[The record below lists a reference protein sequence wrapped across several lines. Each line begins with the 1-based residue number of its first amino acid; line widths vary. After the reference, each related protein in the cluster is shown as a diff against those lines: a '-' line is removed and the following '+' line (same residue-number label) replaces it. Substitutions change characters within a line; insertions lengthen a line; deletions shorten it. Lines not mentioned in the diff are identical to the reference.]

1 MHKMKITRQ
10 QLRKIIKEE
19 KAKLN
24 ENEGLGAAQEAVV
37 VQVEKLLNDLWDQGL
52 SNGELI
58 ALLQGIITDIQRGF
72 VGKPR

>member
-1 MHKMKITRQ
+1 MKINKR
-10 QLRKIIKEE
+10 QLRRIIREE

>member
-1 MHKMKITRQ
+1 MKITKRQ
-10 QLRKIIKEE
+10 LKRIIKEE

-24 ENEGLGAAQEAVV
+24 ENEGLGAAQEKVV

>member
-1 MHKMKITRQ
+1 MKITRQ
-10 QLRKIIKEE
+10 QLIKIIKEE

>member
-1 MHKMKITRQ
+1 MKITKR
-10 QLRKIIKEE
+10 QLRRIIKEE

-24 ENEGLGAAQEAVV
+24 ENEGLGAAQEKVV

>member
-1 MHKMKITRQ
+1 MKISKR
-10 QLRKIIKEE
+10 QLRRIIKEE

-24 ENEGLGAAQEAVV
+24 ENEGLGAAQEAAAE
-37 VQVEKLLNDLWDQGL
+37 QIEKLLNDLWDQGV

-72 VGKPR
+72 VGEPT

>member
-1 MHKMKITRQ
+1 MYKLT
-10 QLRKIIKEE
+10 KEE

-24 ENEGLGAAQEAVV
+24 ENEGLGAAQEKVV

>member
-1 MHKMKITRQ
+1 MKITKRQ
-10 QLRKIIKEE
+10 LKRIIKEE

>member
-1 MHKMKITRQ
+1 MKITRQ

>member
-1 MHKMKITRQ
+1 MKITKR
-10 QLRKIIKEE
+10 QLRRIIKEE

>member
-1 MHKMKITRQ
+1 MKITKR
-10 QLRKIIKEE
+10 QLRQLIKEE

-24 ENEGLGAAQEAVV
+24 ENENLGAAQENVAI
-37 VQVEKLLNDLWDQGL
+37 QIEKLLNDLWDQGL

-58 ALLQGIITDIQRGF
+58 ALLQGIITDIERGF